1 MSERKDRI
9 TFKAETAGYRVK
21 EILKP
26 EEKAVVESV
35 FEHAVYLNGGNDTL
49 VKLITDRDYI
59 GPASIVVFN
68 EGHAD
73 FKSAGIR
80 EGTEVIF
87 SGDSLHAVGDGFSVD
102 LLDAEIWNA
111 PPAPLGCRSLEEM
124 NLNMR
129 VLRDVIYTHPSREG
143 LVPLLE
149 SVELLGPMQ
158 VFLRAQTPPSV
169 SERARPYI
177 ERLMWALFSG
187 DLKAAAENAGHILG
201 LGPGLTP
208 SCDDFLAG
216 LVFSLKR
223 GVNVLF
229 NENAAALSGFINKL
243 GDEIIKSA
251 KSKTTIYSLSYLTE
265 AAHGE
270 APAPAWGLVYV
281 IASKGPDETAA
292 LSRKLVQMGETSGAD
307 TAVGI
312 YYGMRFLI
320 SRIELEELNETA

>member
-9 TFKAETAGYRVK
+9 IFKAETAGYRVK

-26 EEKAVVESV
+26 GEKAVVESV
-35 FEHAVYLNGGNDTL
+35 FEHAVYFNGGSDTL
-49 VKLITDRDYI
+49 VKMIIDKDYV

-68 EGHAD
+68 EGDTD
-73 FKSAGIR
+73 FKSEGIR

-87 SGDSLHAVGDGFSVD
+87 SGDSLRAVEDGFFVD
-102 LLDAEIWNA
+102 LSEAEIWAA
-111 PPAPLGCRSLEEM
+111 PAATSGCLSLEEM

-129 VLRDVIYTHPSREG
+129 VFRDVIYTHPSREG
-143 LVPLLE
+143 LVTLLE

-158 VFLRAQTPPSV
+158 VFLREQKPSSV

-187 DLKAAAENAGHILG
+187 NLETAAENAGQILG

-223 GVNVLF
+223 CVNILF
-229 NENAAALSGFINKL
+229 DDGALAGFIDKFA
-243 GDEIIKSA
+243 GEIIKSA
-251 KSKTTIYSLSYLTE
+251 KSRTTIYSVSYLTE
-265 AAHGE
+265 AARGE
-270 APAPAWGLVYV
+270 APAPAWGLVYAIV
-281 IASKGPDETAA
+281 SKGPDETAA
-292 LSRKLVQMGETSGAD
+292 LSRKLIRMGETSGAD

>member
-9 TFKAETAGYRVK
+9 NFKAGTAGYRVK
-21 EILKP
+21 KILKP
-26 EEKAVVESV
+26 GEKAVVESV
-35 FEHAVYLNGGNDTL
+35 FEHAVYLNGGVDTL
-49 VKLITDRDYI
+49 VKLITDNDYV

-68 EGHAD
+68 EGHTD

-80 EGTEVIF
+80 EGAEVII
-87 SGDSLHAVGDGFSVD
+87 SGDLLREVGDGFSVD
-102 LLDAEIWNA
+102 LSGAEIWNV
-111 PPAPLGCRSLEEM
+111 PPAPSERRSLEEM

-143 LVPLLE
+143 LVTLLE

-158 VFLRAQTPPSV
+158 VFLKEQTPSV

-177 ERLMWALFSG
+177 ERLMWGLFSG
-187 DLKAAAENAGHILG
+187 DLKAAAENAEQILG
-201 LGPGLTP
+201 LGHGLTP

-223 GVNVLF
+223 GVSILL
-229 NENAAALSGFINKL
+229 NENDAALPGFIDKFAQ
-243 GDEIIKSA
+243 DIIKIA
-251 KSKTTIYSLSYLTE
+251 KSKTTIYSVSYLTE
-265 AAHGE
+265 AARGE
-270 APAPAWGLVYV
+270 APAPAWDLVYSIV
-281 IASKGPDETAA
+281 SEGPDEVAA
-292 LSRKLVQMGETSGAD
+292 LSRKLIKMGETSGSD

>member
-1 MSERKDRI
+1 MNERKDRI

-35 FEHAVYLNGGNDTL
+35 FEHAVYLNGGADTL
-49 VKLITDRDYI
+49 VKLIADKDYV
-59 GPASIVVFN
+59 GPASITVLSD
-68 EGHAD
+68 GDMD

-87 SGDSLHAVGDGFSVD
+87 SGGLLHTTGDGFSID
-102 LLDAEIWNA
+102 LSDAETWNA
-111 PPAPLGCRSLEEM
+111 PPAPLERLSLEEM
-124 NLNMR
+124 NLNTR

-158 VFLRAQTPPSV
+158 VFLKEQTPSV

-187 DLKAAAENAGHILG
+187 DLKSAVENAGRILG

-216 LVFSLKR
+216 LMFSLKH
-223 GVNVLF
+223 GVNILF
-229 NENAAALSGFINKL
+229 EGGALSGFIDKFA
-243 GDEIIKSA
+243 GEIMNSA

-265 AAHGE
+265 AARGE
-270 APAPAWGLVYV
+270 APAPAWCLVYAIV
-281 IASKGPDETAA
+281 SQGPDEVAA
-292 LSRKLVQMGETSGAD
+292 LSRKLIKMGETSGAD
-307 TAVGI
+307 AAVGI

>member
-1 MSERKDRI
+1 MNERKDRI

-35 FEHAVYLNGGNDTL
+35 FEHAVYLNGGADTL
-49 VKLITDRDYI
+49 VKLITNEDYV
-59 GPASIVVFN
+59 GPASITVLN
-68 EGHAD
+68 DGDMD

-80 EGTEVIF
+80 EGAEVIL
-87 SGDSLHAVGDGFSVD
+87 SENLLSIAGDGFSVD
-102 LLDAEIWNA
+102 LSEAEIWNA
-111 PPAPLGCRSLEEM
+111 PPAPLERRSLEEM
-124 NLNMR
+124 NLNTR

-143 LVPLLE
+143 LVPVLE

-158 VFLRAQTPPSV
+158 VFLREQTPPTI

-177 ERLMWALFSG
+177 ERLMWGLFSG
-187 DLKAAAENAGHILG
+187 DLKAAAENAGQILG

-216 LVFSLKR
+216 LIFSLKR
-223 GVNVLF
+223 GVNILF
-229 NENAAALSGFINKL
+229 DDGALSGFIDKFSS
-243 GDEIIKSA
+243 EIIKSA
-251 KSKTTIYSLSYLTE
+251 KNKTTIYSVSYLTE
-265 AAHGE
+265 AARGE
-270 APAPAWGLVYV
+270 APAPAWGLVYA
-281 IASKGPDETAA
+281 IASKGPDEVAA
-292 LSRKLVQMGETSGAD
+292 LSRKLIKMGETSGAD
-307 TAVGI
+307 SAVGI

>member
-1 MSERKDRI
+1 M
-9 TFKAETAGYRVK
+9 
-21 EILKP
+21 
-26 EEKAVVESV
+26 VENV
-35 FEHAVYLNGGNDTL
+35 FQHAVYLNGGVDTL
-49 VKLITDRDYI
+49 VKLITDKDYV
-59 GPASIVVFN
+59 GPASIAVFN
-68 EGHAD
+68 EGHTD

-80 EGTEVIF
+80 EGTEIAVTP
-87 SGDSLHAVGDGFSVD
+87 DLLRAVGGGFSVD
-102 LLDAEIWNA
+102 LSEAETWNA
-111 PPAPLGCRSLEEM
+111 PPAPLERCGLEEM

-158 VFLRAQTPPSV
+158 VFLRAQTPPSI

-187 DLKAAAENAGHILG
+187 DLKPAAENAGQILG

-216 LVFSLKR
+216 LIFSLKS
-223 GVNVLF
+223 GINLLF
-229 NENAAALSGFINKL
+229 NENDAALPGFIDKFS
-243 GDEIIKSA
+243 GEIVKSA
-251 KSKTTIYSLSYLTE
+251 KSKTTIYSVSYLTE
-265 AAHGE
+265 AARGE
-270 APAPAWGLVYV
+270 APAPAISLLYAIV
-281 IASKGPDETAA
+281 SKGPDDVAA
-292 LSRKLVQMGETSGAD
+292 VSRKLIQMGETSGSD

>member
-1 MSERKDRI
+1 MKERKDRI

-35 FEHAVYLNGGNDTL
+35 FEHAVYLNGGVDTL

-59 GPASIVVFN
+59 GPASITVLSD
-68 EGHAD
+68 GDLD

-80 EGTEVIF
+80 EGAEVIF
-87 SGDSLHAVGDGFSVD
+87 SENLLRAAGDGFSVD
-102 LLDAEIWNA
+102 LSDAEIWNA
-111 PPAPLGCRSLEEM
+111 PPAPLERRSLEEM
-124 NLNMR
+124 NLNTR

-158 VFLRAQTPPSV
+158 VFLKEQTQSV

-187 DLKAAAENAGHILG
+187 DLKSAVENAGQLLG

-216 LVFSLKR
+216 LIFSLKR
-223 GVNVLF
+223 GVNILF
-229 NENAAALSGFINKL
+229 EDGALSGFINKFA
-243 GDEIIKSA
+243 GQIVNSA
-251 KSKTTIYSLSYLTE
+251 KSQTTIYSVSYLIE
-265 AAHGE
+265 ASRGE
-270 APAPAWGLVYV
+270 APAPAWGLVYAIV
-281 IASKGPDETAA
+281 SQGPDETAA
-292 LSRKLVQMGETSGAD
+292 LSRKLIKMGETSGAD

>member
-1 MSERKDRI
+1 MSERKDRN

-49 VKLITDRDYI
+49 VKLITDRDYV

-73 FKSAGIR
+73 FESVGIR
-80 EGTEVIF
+80 EGTEIIF
-87 SGDSLHAVGDGFSVD
+87 SGDSLRAVGDGFSVD
-102 LLDAEIWNA
+102 LSDAEIWNA
-111 PPAPLGCRSLEEM
+111 PPAPSGCLSLEEM
-124 NLNMR
+124 NLNTR

-143 LVPLLE
+143 LVTLLE

-158 VFLRAQTPPSV
+158 VFLREQTPLSV

-187 DLKAAAENAGHILG
+187 DLKAAAENAGQILG

-216 LVFSLKR
+216 LIFSLKR
-223 GVNVLF
+223 GVNILFDDAVL
-229 NENAAALSGFINKL
+229 AGFIDKL
-243 GDEIIKSA
+243 SNEIINGA
-251 KSKTTIYSLSYLTE
+251 KSKTTVYSVSYLTE
-265 AAHGE
+265 AARGE
-270 APAPAWGLVYV
+270 APAPAWSLVYA

-292 LSRKLVQMGETSGAD
+292 LSRKLIRMGETSGAD